1 VTVVRRAA
9 AAEEGS
15 IPQAAVE
22 SRRAIIEAP
31 GRRGDARRKG
41 KKGMEVQQPSDQ
53 NEATAAAAG
62 EGRSAATA
70 RYDFGDAQRLTG
82 GQLHQLQQV
91 HERFSRELATSL
103 AALTRRAVK
112 ATSVS
117 CKQTEPGDA
126 PQPALES
133 GLLIVLDV
141 LPLEAHVALDMDS
154 RVVFPLLEA
163 LLGGRVAGSADV
175 NRELTEIELSVLQDL
190 HAVVIRELERA
201 WRPAARFTFQVM
213 AQQTDPKS
221 RRPGLT
227 ADGSLVATLD
237 MEVEG
242 ISGRITLLYPL
253 RVGREIQGADP
264 ASAGTD
270 AARRPEMLQQAL
282 FDRLKSAALMVE
294 GRLQGATLSLRD
306 LADLRAGD
314 LLCLDIPLDQS
325 IDITINGSSRLGGRL
340 VESGRKRAIRVHE
353 ILPRKTDRQW
363 SR

>member
-1 VTVVRRAA
+1 M
-9 AAEEGS
+9 
-15 IPQAAVE
+15 
-22 SRRAIIEAP
+22 
-31 GRRGDARRKG
+31 GRP
-41 KKGMEVQQPSDQ
+41 V
-53 NEATAAAAG
+53 ATG
-62 EGRSAATA
+62 
-70 RYDFGDAQRLTG
+70 RYDFGEAQRLSA

-103 AALTRRAVK
+103 AALTRRVVK
-112 ATSVS
+112 AASVS
-117 CKQTEPGDA
+117 CTQAEPGA

-141 LPLEAHVALDMDS
+141 LPLEAHAALGMDS

-163 LLGGRVAGSADV
+163 LLGGRVAGSADL

-190 HAVVIRELERA
+190 HAVVLRELERA
-201 WRPAARFTFQVM
+201 WRPAARLTFQVM

-221 RRPGLT
+221 GRRGLP
-227 ADGSLVATLD
+227 ADGSLVATLEL
-237 MEVEG
+237 EVEG

-253 RVGREIQGADP
+253 RVGREIQGGDP
-264 ASAGTD
+264 AGTATD

-282 FDRLKSAALMVE
+282 FDRLKSAALTIE

-314 LLCLDIPLDQS
+314 LLCLDLPVDQP
-325 IDITINGSSRLGGRL
+325 IDITVNGSSRLAGRL
-340 VESGRKRAIRVHE
+340 TESGRKRAIRVHE
-353 ILPRKTDRQW
+353 ILPRKAGAAW